1 MPNVPLEAIRP
12 DPVCALP
19 ADFRIAG
26 SLAVRAILR
35 ELACRHV
42 LVTLY
47 ADERHDAFAI
57 TRMTHLDEAEVEF
70 DLTGQQSFARAIA
83 SARDIAGVAF
93 PGQIKT
99 QFWLNR
105 FAVAQARAGTVLRAR
120 MPCEL
125 YRIQRRDAFRV
136 QPPGFDEAFCVR
148 RVHPNG
154 EARYALLDLSA
165 GGASIL
171 VPTGDA
177 VPEIGTIW
185 AHCRLEAADNRVIP
199 CDLAVRHVDE
209 HPPGSGS
216 YRIGLAFHA
225 MPGEVLRR
233 VQVYVIDIEKRLDRR
248 A

>member
-1 MPNVPLEAIRP
+1 MSNLPLEAIHP
-12 DPVCALP
+12 DPVSTLP
-19 ADFRIAG
+19 ADFRVTG
-26 SLAVRAILR
+26 HLAVRAILR

-47 ADERHDAFAI
+47 ADESHDAFAI
-57 TRMTHLDEAEVEF
+57 TRLTNLGDTEVEF
-70 DLTGQQSFARAIA
+70 DLTGQEPFARALA

-93 PGQIKT
+93 PGQVKT

-105 FAVAQARAGTVLRAR
+105 FAVAQAPQSTVLRAP

-148 RVHPNG
+148 RTHPDG
-154 EARYALLDLSA
+154 ETRYTLLDLSV

-171 VPTGDA
+171 VPTGER
-177 VPEIGTIW
+177 VPVIGTIW
-185 AHCRLEAADNRVIP
+185 THCRLEAAGGQVIP
-199 CDLAVRHVDE
+199 CDLVVRHVDE
-209 HPPGSGS
+209 HPPGSGNN
-216 YRIGLAFHA
+216 RIGVAFHA

-233 VQVYVIDIEKRLDRR
+233 IQIYVIDIEKRLDRR